1 MPSPCLYPDM
11 SLYIM
16 YLMMIY
22 SDTVRY
28 ALMALSY
35 LAMHRNRLVKAD
47 EIAKSQNIP
56 KPFLSKIL
64 HELSRRDILTSVK
77 GPKGGFSLKADPSQ
91 LTMWDV
97 VVLLGEEGK
106 FNSCVLMPDKCEEY
120 ETNPCS
126 IHHRWERLKK
136 QIIQFLKETTIEDLI
151 AVESKHLANLLS

>member
-1 MPSPCLYPDM
+1 
-11 SLYIM
+11 
-16 YLMMIY
+16 MMIY

-35 LAMHRNRLVKAD
+35 LAMNRGRLVKAD
-47 EIAKSQNIP
+47 EIAQNQNIP

-64 HELSRRDILTSVK
+64 HELSRRDILSSVK
-77 GPKGGFSLKADPSQ
+77 GPKGGFALKVDPSK

-97 VVLLGEEGK
+97 VVLLGEESK
-106 FNSCVLMPDKCEEY
+106 FNTCVLMPDRCEEY

-136 QIIQFLKETTIEDLI
+136 KIVDFLKETTIQDLI
-151 AVESKHLANLLS
+151 EVEAKHLTQILS

>member
-1 MPSPCLYPDM
+1 
-11 SLYIM
+11 
-16 YLMMIY
+16 MIY

-35 LAMHRNRLVKAD
+35 LATNKGRLVKAD
-47 EIAKSQNIP
+47 EIARSQNIP

-77 GPKGGFSLKADPSQ
+77 GPKGGFALKVDPSK

-97 VVLLGEEGK
+97 VVLLGEENK
-106 FNSCVLMPDKCEEY
+106 FNACVLMPDKCEEY

-126 IHHRWERLKK
+126 IHHRWEKLKK
-136 QIIQFLKETTIEDLI
+136 KIVDFLRETTIEDL
-151 AVESKHLANLLS
+151 VEVETRHLSHILS

>member
-1 MPSPCLYPDM
+1 
-11 SLYIM
+11 
-16 YLMMIY
+16 MMIY

-35 LAMHRNRLVKAD
+35 LATNRGRLVKAD
-47 EIAKSQNIP
+47 EIAKNQNIP

-77 GPKGGFSLKADPSQ
+77 GPKGGFTLKVDPSK

-97 VVLLGEEGK
+97 VVLLGEENK
-106 FNSCVLMPDKCEEY
+106 FNACVLMPDKCEEY

-126 IHHRWERLKK
+126 IHHRWEKLKK
-136 QIIQFLKETTIEDLI
+136 KIVEFLKETTIEDLVD
-151 AVESKHLANLLS
+151 VETRHLSQILS